1 MKTTLYLE
9 APPDLSIGT
18 VRISNEGGTLAEWT
32 ATPDDRV
39 FSSEESSEE
48 IAPGPYLVEI
58 SPAGVAAQ
66 SVIFDV
72 EEGKANTVTLP
83 YFSALSSMGSNT
95 AFLNASSEIS
105 ARFDRNQAVFFG
117 MEPSAIMTLPVT
129 TQTEKLVTDEADFR
143 ERRLS
148 VGLSQEK
155 SGQRESWGPFN
166 GHSRAELA
174 GSRLEISLFNDEASS
189 GSNAGRVRISIAIE
203 GSRVERA
210 LVPLYRGGT
219 TISITPSA
227 LSSADVSLEIVPADP
242 MLRAVIRALHAGV
255 PEEARVI
262 RDKVL
267 PKLRPLSDDGLP
279 EDDPWSVILVGL
291 LSTRFPDTF
300 RDTNGEWVVRLADR
314 AMFAFDAQVV
324 AAHYAIMQAGKS
336 GQETAVK
343 TAVQRLAK
351 AQAAG
356 SPYYAYADELF
367 SELISGLNEL
377 RIAEK
382 IGDPDVA
389 KAVHRMFVR
398 YQREL
403 SLQKKSGATF
413 IWFRRDQEA
422 LRNGLLIPDRKSS
435 GLLRR
440 PDTSIIF
447 EGRIAS
453 GRVSLGNGQ
462 GRQKS
467 SRRRQLV
474 GDLAFSPPSGDR
486 SFEECPAL
494 SREPGPR
501 NDPNKGR
508 FGGQA
513 STAGFSVTA
522 TFAKTDDEDW
532 TKINLIVEAER
543 SIDIELGDSVWFFLH
558 PTFSPA
564 QLKVLFRGRRAVLST
579 EAYGGFTVGVW
590 VPKFKVELELNLAE
604 LSLAPS
610 VIRNR

>member
-9 APPDLSIGT
+9 APADLSIGT
-18 VRISNEGGTLAEWT
+18 VRISNESGTLREWT

-39 FSSEESSEE
+39 FESDE
-48 IAPGPYLVEI
+48 IRPGPYLVEI

-95 AFLNASSEIS
+95 AFLGAGSEIH
-105 ARFDRNQAVFFG
+105 AKFDRQQTVFFG
-117 MEPSAIMTLPVT
+117 MEPSAIVTLPVT
-129 TQTEKLVTDEADFR
+129 TRAEKLATDDADIK
-143 ERRLS
+143 ERKLS
-148 VGLSQEK
+148 VGLSQEN
-155 SGQRESWGPFN
+155 SGKRESFGPFR
-166 GHSRAELA
+166 GHSHAELA
-174 GSRLEISLFNDEASS
+174 GSRLEISLFDDEASS
-189 GSNAGRVRISIAIE
+189 AWNASRVRISIAIE
-203 GSRVERA
+203 RSRVERA

-227 LSSADVSLEIVPADP
+227 LSSADVGLEIVPADP
-242 MLRAVIRALHAGV
+242 MLRALIRALHAGV
-255 PEEARVI
+255 SEEAEVI

-267 PKLRPLSDDGLP
+267 PKLRPLSNDGP
-279 EDDPWSVILVGL
+279 SEGDPWSAILVGL
-291 LSTRFPDTF
+291 LSTRFPDAF
-300 RDTNGEWVVRLADR
+300 GDANYDWIVNLADR
-314 AMFAFDAQVV
+314 AIFAFDAQVV
-324 AAHYAIMQAGKS
+324 AAHYAITQAS
-336 GQETAVK
+336 AAGQEKAVK

-367 SELISGLNEL
+367 AELISGLNEL

-382 IGDPDVA
+382 ISDPETA
-389 KAVHRMFVR
+389 KTVHRMFSR

-403 SLQKKSGATF
+403 LLQKKSGATF
-413 IWFRRDQEA
+413 VWFRRDQEA
-422 LRNGLLIPDRKSS
+422 LRNGLLVPDRKSS

-486 SFEECPAL
+486 SFEDCPAL
-494 SREPGPR
+494 SRQPGPR

-513 STAGFSVTA
+513 AMAGFSVTA
-522 TFAKTDDEDW
+522 TFARTDDEDW
-532 TKINLIVEAER
+532 TKINLVVEADQN
-543 SIDIELGDSVWFFLH
+543 IDIALGDSVWFFLH

-590 VPKFKVELELNLAE
+590 IPKYKAELELNLAE

-610 VIRNR
+610 IIRDR

>member
-9 APPDLSIGT
+9 APADLSIGT
-18 VRISNEGGTLAEWT
+18 VRISNESGTLKEWT
-32 ATPDDRV
+32 ATPEDRV
-39 FSSEESSEE
+39 FTSDE
-48 IAPGPYLVEI
+48 IRPGSYLVEI

-95 AFLNASSEIS
+95 AFLSAGSEVR
-105 ARFDRNQAVFFG
+105 ANFDREQTVFFG
-117 MEPSAIMTLPVT
+117 MEPSVLVTLPVST
-129 TQTEKLVTDEADFR
+129 RTEKLATDDADFK
-143 ERRLS
+143 ERKLS

-155 SGQRESWGPFN
+155 SGKKESFGPFS

-174 GSRLEISLFNDEASS
+174 GSRLEISLFDDEASS
-189 GSNAGRVRISIAIE
+189 AWHVSRVRISIAIE

-242 MLRAVIRALHAGV
+242 MLRALVRALHAGV
-255 PEEARVI
+255 SEEAQVI

-267 PKLRPLSDDGLP
+267 PKLRPLSDDGLS
-279 EDDPWSVILVGL
+279 EDDPWSAILFGL

-300 RDTNGEWVVRLADR
+300 GAANGDWTVKLADR
-314 AMFAFDAQVV
+314 AIFAFDAQVI
-324 AAHYAIMQAGKS
+324 AAHYAIMQAGS
-336 GQETAVK
+336 TGQEKAVK

-367 SELISGLNEL
+367 AELISGLNEL

-382 IGDPDVA
+382 ISDPEVA
-389 KAVHRMFVR
+389 KTVHRMFSR

-413 IWFRRDQEA
+413 VWFRRDQEA
-422 LRNGLLIPDRKSS
+422 LRNGLLVPDRKSS

-447 EGRIAS
+447 EGRIAA

-467 SRRRQLV
+467 SRRRHLV
-474 GDLAFSPPSGDR
+474 GDVAFSPPFGDR

-513 STAGFSVTA
+513 AMAGFSVTA
-522 TFAKTDDEDW
+522 TFARTDDEDW
-532 TKINLIVEAER
+532 TKINLIVEAEQ
-543 SIDIELGDSVWFFLH
+543 SIDIALGDSVWLFLH

-590 VPKFKVELELNLAE
+590 IPKYKVELELNLAE

-610 VIRNR
+610 IIRNR